1 MSDGDAILFEALMK
15 DVYITR
21 TSSYLPN
28 APVSNSEIE
37 SVIGRL
43 KRQPERV
50 KQFVLANNGILTR
63 YYAIDP
69 KTGKKT
75 HTNAKLASEAIETL
89 LTDAAIPL
97 EQIEGL
103 ACGTSS
109 ADQLI
114 PSHANMVAGE
124 LGMAPAEIVSTAGV
138 CASGMSAFKY
148 AYMDVALGGA
158 RNFVVTGSE
167 CASAFMEVKQYEPL
181 IDALHANP
189 DAVPMVAFE
198 KEFLRWMLS
207 DGAGAVLLESEPR
220 TGSVNFKV
228 ESVALR
234 SWAGQLPVCMYAGMN
249 KSKEGDLTFWFD
261 EDDRSQIPQ
270 KGYLLL
276 QQDARVL
283 EAHMVDVAVQGL
295 TYLIDEQGF
304 DVDRVDW
311 FLPHLS
317 SMYFKDVLMEQFEA
331 NGVKLPEKKWFT
343 NLADKGNTGSAS
355 IFIMLDELARSGR
368 LQNGETVFCA
378 VPESARFTM
387 AGMLLTVC

>member
-1 MSDGDAILFEALMK
+1 MK

-28 APVSNSEIE
+28 APVGNSDIE

-43 KRQPERV
+43 KKQPDRV
-50 KQFVLANNGILTR
+50 KQFVLANNGIQTR

-69 KTGKKT
+69 RTGKKT
-75 HTNAKLASEAIETL
+75 HSNAQLASESVNML
-89 LTDAAIPL
+89 LRDAGIKL

-124 LGMAPAEIVSTAGV
+124 LGMPPAEIVSTAGV

-158 RNFVVTGSE
+158 RNFIVTGSE

-181 IDALHANP
+181 VDALQADP

-207 DGAGAVLLESEPR
+207 DGAGAVLLETAPR
-220 TGSVNFKV
+220 VGAVNFKV
-228 ESVALR
+228 ESMVLR
-234 SWAGQLPVCMYAGMN
+234 SWAGSLPVCMYAGMN
-249 KSKEGDLTFWFD
+249 KSKDGDLTFWFD
-261 EDDRSQIPQ
+261 ENDRSQIPQ

-276 QQDARVL
+276 QQDVRVL
-283 EAHMVDVAVQGL
+283 EAHMVDIAVQGM
-295 TYLIDEQGF
+295 TYFFKEQGF
-304 DVDRVDW
+304 DGDSVDW

-317 SMYFKDVLMEQFEA
+317 SMYFKDVLTEQFEA
-331 NGVKLPEKKWFT
+331 NGVKIPEKKWFT

-355 IFIMLDELARSGR
+355 IFIMLDELAKSGR
-368 LQNGETVFCA
+368 LRKGETVFCA
-378 VPESARFTM
+378 VPESARFTI
-387 AGMLLTVC
+387 AGMLLSVC

>member
-1 MSDGDAILFEALMK
+1 MK

-28 APVSNSEIE
+28 APVCNNDIE

-43 KRQPERV
+43 KKQPERV
-50 KQFVLANNGILTR
+50 KQFVLANNGIRTR

-69 KTGKKT
+69 ITGKKT
-75 HTNAKLASEAIETL
+75 HSNAQLASESVTAL
-89 LTDAAIPL
+89 LRDAGLQL

-109 ADQLI
+109 ADQFI

-124 LGMAPAEIVSTAGV
+124 LGMPPAEIVSTAGV

-167 CASAFMEVKQYEPL
+167 CASVSMEVKQYEPM
-181 IDALHANP
+181 IDALIADP
-189 DAVPMVAFE
+189 ETVPMVAFE

-207 DGAGAVLLESEPR
+207 DGAGAVLLEPEQRP
-220 TGSVNFKV
+220 GAVNFKI
-228 ESVALR
+228 ESVVLR
-234 SWAGQLPVCMYAGMN
+234 SWAGSLPVCMYAGMN
-249 KSKEGDLTFWFD
+249 KNRDGDLTFWFD

-276 QQDARVL
+276 QQDVRVL
-283 EAHMVDVAVQGL
+283 EAHMVDVAVQGM
-295 TYLIDEQGF
+295 TYFFKEQGY
-304 DVDRVDW
+304 DVGGIDW

-331 NGVKLPEKKWFT
+331 NGMTIPEKKWFT

-355 IFIMLDELARSGR
+355 IFIMLDEIARSGR
-368 LQNGETVFCA
+368 LRKGETLFCA
-378 VPESARFTM
+378 VPESARFTV

>member
-1 MSDGDAILFEALMK
+1 
-15 DVYITR
+15 
-21 TSSYLPN
+21 
-28 APVSNSEIE
+28 
-37 SVIGRL
+37 
-43 KRQPERV
+43 
-50 KQFVLANNGILTR
+50 
-63 YYAIDP
+63 
-69 KTGKKT
+69 
-75 HTNAKLASEAIETL
+75 
-89 LTDAAIPL
+89 
-97 EQIEGL
+97 
-103 ACGTSS
+103 
-109 ADQLI
+109 
-114 PSHANMVAGE
+114 
-124 LGMAPAEIVSTAGV
+124 
-138 CASGMSAFKY
+138 
-148 AYMDVALGGA
+148 
-158 RNFVVTGSE
+158 
-167 CASAFMEVKQYEPL
+167 MEVKQYEPL

-189 DAVPMVAFE
+189 DVVPMVAFE

-220 TGSVNFKV
+220 SGSVNFKV

-331 NGVKLPEKKWFT
+331 NGVRLPEKKWFT

-368 LQNGETVFCA
+368 LRKGETVFCA